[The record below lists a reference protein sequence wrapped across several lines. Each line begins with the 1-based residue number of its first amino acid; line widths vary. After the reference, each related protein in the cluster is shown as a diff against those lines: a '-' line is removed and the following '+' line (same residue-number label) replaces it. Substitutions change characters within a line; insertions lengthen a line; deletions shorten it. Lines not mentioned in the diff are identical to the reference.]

1 MFSQGNYFTRTAL
14 YKRNT
19 MTGPNNKRYAMT
31 LANLGIGKRL
41 SLGFGLICIMLVVMI
56 VLSNAML
63 ARTNAGTDEIVNGR
77 MPRIALTTQMQDRIN
92 DIAISLR
99 NMILSESGSDHR
111 RQVKDI
117 MAARAAMDNILVK
130 LRASLHHP
138 KAIELLARME
148 KETALYKAGQDAMIK
163 HLEAEEVDE
172 ARALLGEDL
181 GPLLMRLKRAT
192 AEQTALQVAIAN
204 DAARDAAT
212 TYRNTTL
219 MMWGLGGVALLL
231 SVLAA
236 WAITRS
242 IMRPLA
248 RALDVANTVAAGDLT
263 SRIDVTTQDETG
275 QLLQALKTM
284 NENLAR
290 TVGTVRVGTDTIAVA
305 AAEVAA
311 GSHDLSIRTEQQAAA
326 LEEAASSMEEL
337 TATVRQNADNARQ
350 ANVMAGLAST
360 VASRGGDVIAQVVG
374 TMDGINASSNKINDI
389 IGVIDGIAF
398 QTNILALNA
407 AVEAA
412 RAGEQG
418 RGFAVVAGEVRNLA
432 QRSAAAAREIK
443 GLIQDSSG
451 KVAEGGKL
459 VAQAGQTMRE
469 IVDSVRSVTDIMTE
483 ISAASQE
490 QTAGIEQINQAV
502 TQMDEGTQQNAALV
516 EEATAAAISMREQ
529 AARLAQA
536 VAVFQIDGEQMQGAS
551 AAAEATVPAP
561 APMAPTLPVPA
572 PAPAV
577 KPAPAARKAI
587 ASPKAQAKPEAPPA
601 AAPVPAG
608 DWEEF

>member
-1 MFSQGNYFTRTAL
+1 
-14 YKRNT
+14 
-19 MTGPNNKRYAMT
+19 MTGPNKKRRALA
-31 LANLGIGKRL
+31 LANLRIGKRL
-41 SLGFGLICIMLVVMI
+41 ALGFGLICIMLVVMI

-63 ARTNAGTDEIVNGR
+63 ARTNAGTAEIVNER

-117 MAARAAMDNILVK
+117 MAARAAMDAILVK

-138 KAIELLARME
+138 KALELLAQMD

-181 GPLLMRLKRAT
+181 RPLLIRLKRAT
-192 AEQTALQVAIAN
+192 SEQTALQVAIA
-204 DAARDAAT
+204 DEAARDAAA

-219 MMWGLGGVALLL
+219 LMWGLGGVALLL

-242 IMRPLA
+242 ITRPLA
-248 RALDVANTVAAGDLT
+248 QALTVANTVAAGDLT
-263 SRIDVTTQDETG
+263 SRIEVTTHDETG

-290 TVGTVRVGTDTIAVA
+290 TVGTVRVGTDTIALA

-311 GSHDLSIRTEQQAAA
+311 GNHDLSIRTEQQAAA

-350 ANVMAGLAST
+350 ANVMAGLASS
-360 VASRGGDVIAQVVG
+360 VASRGGDVIEQVVG

-483 ISAASQE
+483 ISAASLE

-516 EEATAAAISMREQ
+516 EEAAAAATSMREQ

-551 AAAEATVPAP
+551 AAAAAPQAVAPVRAALAPAPVAMRTPAPTPEPTPEPTPAP
-561 APMAPTLPVPA
+561 ASP
-572 PAPAV
+572 
-577 KPAPAARKAI
+577 RKAI
-587 ASPKAQAKPEAPPA
+587 ASAKAQSKPEVASGA
-601 AAPVPAG
+601 TPVAAG

>member
-1 MFSQGNYFTRTAL
+1 MTEPNKKRRAL
-14 YKRNT
+14 
-19 MTGPNNKRYAMT
+19 A
-31 LANLGIGKRL
+31 LANLRIGKRL
-41 SLGFGLICIMLVVMI
+41 ALGFGLICIMLIVMI

-117 MAARAAMDNILVK
+117 MAARAAMDAILIK
-130 LRASLHHP
+130 LRASLHNP
-138 KAIELLARME
+138 KAIELLAQME

-192 AEQTALQVAIAN
+192 SEQTALQVAIA
-204 DAARDAAT
+204 DEAARDAAA
-212 TYRNTTL
+212 TYRNTSL
-219 MMWGLGGVALLL
+219 LMWGLGGVALLL

-242 IMRPLA
+242 ITRPLA
-248 RALDVANTVAAGDLT
+248 QALTVANTVAAGDLT
-263 SRIDVTTQDETG
+263 SRIEVTTHDETG

-350 ANVMAGLAST
+350 ANVMAGLASS
-360 VASRGGDVIAQVVG
+360 VASRGGDVIEQVVG

-483 ISAASQE
+483 ISAASVE

-502 TQMDEGTQQNAALV
+502 AQMDEGTQQNAALV
-516 EEATAAAISMREQ
+516 EEAAAAATSMREQ
-529 AARLAQA
+529 AALLAQA
-536 VAVFQIDGEQMQGAS
+536 VAVFQIDGAQRQGAS
-551 AAAEATVPAP
+551 AAVAVAAAQPVAPARAVPVPAP
-561 APMAPTLPVPA
+561 VAAPALAPAPTPA
-572 PAPAV
+572 PAPAPALRKAV
-577 KPAPAARKAI
+577 APAKA
-587 ASPKAQAKPEAPPA
+587 PTKPEGTSGAT
-601 AAPVPAG
+601 PVAAG

>member
-1 MFSQGNYFTRTAL
+1 MTEPNKKRRAL
-14 YKRNT
+14 
-19 MTGPNNKRYAMT
+19 A
-31 LANLGIGKRL
+31 LANLRIGKRL
-41 SLGFGLICIMLVVMI
+41 ALGFGLICIMLIVMI

-117 MAARAAMDNILVK
+117 MAARAAMDAILVK
-130 LRASLHHP
+130 LRASLHNP
-138 KAIELLARME
+138 KAIELLAQME

-192 AEQTALQVAIAN
+192 SEQTALQVAIA
-204 DAARDAAT
+204 DEAARDAAA
-212 TYRNTTL
+212 TYRNTSL
-219 MMWGLGGVALLL
+219 LMWGLGGVALLL

-242 IMRPLA
+242 ITRPLA
-248 RALDVANTVAAGDLT
+248 QALTVANTVAAGDLT
-263 SRIDVTTQDETG
+263 SRIEATTHDETG

-350 ANVMAGLAST
+350 ANVMAGLASS
-360 VASRGGDVIAQVVG
+360 VASRGGDVIEQVVG

-483 ISAASQE
+483 ISAASVE

-502 TQMDEGTQQNAALV
+502 AQMDEGTQQNAALV
-516 EEATAAAISMREQ
+516 EEAAAAATSMREQ
-529 AARLAQA
+529 AALLAQA
-536 VAVFQIDGEQMQGAS
+536 VAVFRIDEAQRQGA
-551 AAAEATVPAP
+551 AVAVGAP
-561 APMAPTLPVPA
+561 QPVAPVRAVPA
-572 PAPAV
+572 PAPAAA
-577 KPAPAARKAI
+577 PAPASAPASAPAPTPAPALRKAI
-587 ASPKAQAKPEAPPA
+587 APAKAPPKPA
-601 AAPVPAG
+601 ATSGATPVAGG

>member
-1 MFSQGNYFTRTAL
+1 
-14 YKRNT
+14 
-19 MTGPNNKRYAMT
+19 MTGPHNKRSGMT
-31 LANLGIGKRL
+31 LANLRIGKRL
-41 SLGFGLICIMLVVMI
+41 GLGFGLICIMLVVMI

-63 ARTNAGTDEIVNGR
+63 ARTNAGTAEIVNER

-117 MAARAAMDNILVK
+117 MAARAAMDGILVK
-130 LRASLHHP
+130 LRASLHNP
-138 KAIELLARME
+138 KALELLAQME
-148 KETALYKAGQDAMIK
+148 KETTLYKAGQDAMIK

-192 AEQTALQVAIAN
+192 ADQTALQVAIAN
-204 DAARDAAT
+204 EAARDAAI
-212 TYRNTTL
+212 TYRNTSL

-231 SVLAA
+231 SMLAA

-242 IMRPLA
+242 ITRPLA

-263 SRIDVTTQDETG
+263 SRIEVTTHDETG

-326 LEEAASSMEEL
+326 LEEAASSMEQL

-469 IVDSVRSVTDIMTE
+469 IVDSVRSVTDIMTG
-483 ISAASQE
+483 ISAASLE

-516 EEATAAAISMREQ
+516 EEAAAAATSMREQ
-529 AARLAQA
+529 ATLLAQA
-536 VAVFQIDGEQMQGAS
+536 VAVFQIGGEQMQDASAS
-551 AAAEATVPAP
+551 AAASAP
-561 APMAPTLPVPA
+561 APVTAPVTVTPARTVAAPAPDVTPA
-572 PAPAV
+572 PAPAPV
-577 KPAPAARKAI
+577 LAPRKAI
-587 ASPKAQAKPEAPPA
+587 ASARAPAKPETTSDAT
-601 AAPVPAG
+601 PVAAG

>member
-1 MFSQGNYFTRTAL
+1 
-14 YKRNT
+14 
-19 MTGPNNKRYAMT
+19 MT
-31 LANLGIGKRL
+31 LANLRIGKRL

-63 ARTNAGTDEIVNGR
+63 ARTNAGTAEIVNER

-99 NMILSESGSDHR
+99 NMILSDSGSDHR

-117 MAARAAMDNILVK
+117 MAARAAMDGILVK
-130 LRASLHHP
+130 LRASLHNP
-138 KAIELLARME
+138 KALELLARME
-148 KETALYKAGQDAMIK
+148 KETALYKTGQDAMIK
-163 HLEAEEVDE
+163 HLEAEEVEE

-181 GPLLMRLKRAT
+181 GPLMRLKRAT
-192 AEQTALQVAIAN
+192 ADQTALQVVIAN
-204 DAARDAAT
+204 EAARDAAI
-212 TYRNTTL
+212 TYRNTSL

-231 SVLAA
+231 SMLAA

-242 IMRPLA
+242 ITRPLA

-263 SRIDVTTQDETG
+263 SRIEVTTHDETG

-326 LEEAASSMEEL
+326 LEEAASSMEQL

-374 TMDGINASSNKINDI
+374 TMDGINASSNKITDI
-389 IGVIDGIAF
+389 IGVIDSIAF

-469 IVDSVRSVTDIMTE
+469 IVDSVRSVTDIMTG
-483 ISAASQE
+483 ISAASLE

-516 EEATAAAISMREQ
+516 EEAAAAATSMREQ
-529 AARLAQA
+529 ATLLAQA
-536 VAVFQIDGEQMQGAS
+536 VAVFQIDGEQMQDAS
-551 AAAEATVPAP
+551 AAASAPVPVTPARTVPAP
-561 APMAPTLPVPA
+561 APEVTPAPVPA
-572 PAPAV
+572 PVPVLAP
-577 KPAPAARKAI
+577 RKAV
-587 ASPKAQAKPEAPPA
+587 ASARAPAKPETTSGAT
-601 AAPVPAG
+601 PVAAG